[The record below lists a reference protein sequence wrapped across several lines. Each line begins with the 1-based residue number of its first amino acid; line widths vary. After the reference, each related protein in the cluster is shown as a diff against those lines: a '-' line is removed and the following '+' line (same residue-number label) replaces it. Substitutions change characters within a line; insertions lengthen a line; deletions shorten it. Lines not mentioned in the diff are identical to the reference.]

1 MKKIFY
7 LVLPLFVLTGCFD
20 GSDDDEVIVE
30 PPPVF
35 SADQTFEISLSGKQ
49 QVPNVDSMQ
58 MASATVELDT
68 DLKQIR
74 ASLDLSDVENVEA
87 AHIHD
92 GDLGFNGEVAFAF
105 SAGTNGIYTIAETDI
120 TDALMADLQNGEW
133 YVNVHTT
140 EYPDGEIRG
149 QIVNDDT
156 VIVTFPLSGQQEVPA
171 VETAASGYAYA
182 AVDQTDY
189 DLTLTVRTTGVD
201 DATMAHI
208 HTGRVGTNGDV
219 LVGLEAAEEDGV
231 WVIPADTMI
240 DEATFNV
247 LAGGGHYV
255 NVHTP
260 ANPEGELRGQIITDN
275 FVLATFPLSGNQ
287 EVPMVD
293 TQASGDGY
301 ALVNTDDYM
310 VEVVAVTSGV
320 DFATMAHIHTGR
332 IGNNGDVLVGLVQS
346 ADDLGT
352 WMTPEDTQIDQATFE
367 VLASGGHY
375 VNVHTP
381 DNPGGELRGQI
392 LTDNFVL
399 ATFGLSGAQEVP
411 AVTTM
416 ASGDGYALVNTDDYA
431 VELVALTEGV
441 DDATMAHIHTG
452 RVGNNGDVLVG
463 LEQVTDEPGKW
474 VTPADTMIDA
484 DIFAVLASGGHYVNV
499 HTPANPGG
507 ELRGQIVT
515 DNFVLATFALTGD
528 QEVPAVTTA
537 AMGNGYALVNT
548 ANFAI
553 EVTALTEGVDDATM
567 AHIHTGRIGVNG
579 DVLVALEQ
587 SADDAGKWS
596 TPADAMINAD
606 ILTVLAS
613 GGHYVNVHTP
623 ANPGGELR
631 GQIISSD
638 EFALITFPLSGAQ
651 EVPAVATTATGDGY
665 AMVALS
671 DYSLELQVLTS
682 GVEDAT
688 MAHIHTGVAGENGP
702 ILLGLEQDSDNV
714 NRWMAPTEAAL
725 TQSIFEVLAAGGHYV
740 NVHTP
745 EFPGG
750 EIRGQIE

>member
-1 MKKIFY
+1 MKRLLY
-7 LVLPLFVLTGCFD
+7 LALPLFVLGGCFD

-35 SADQTFEISLSGKQ
+35 SVDQTFEVSLSGVQ

-58 MASATVELDT
+58 MAVATVELDT
-68 DLKQIR
+68 DLMQIR
-74 ASLDLSDVENVEA
+74 ASMDLSDVENVEA

-92 GDLGFNGEVAFAF
+92 GDLGFNGDVAFEF
-105 SAGTNGIYTIAETDI
+105 TAGNDGVYSIAETDI
-120 TDALMADLQNGEW
+120 TAELMADLQNGEW
-133 YVNVHTT
+133 YINVHTT

-149 QIVNDDT
+149 QIVNEDT

-171 VETAASGYAYA
+171 VMTSASGFAYA

-189 DLTLTVRTTGVD
+189 ELTLTVRTMGVD
-201 DATMAHI
+201 DAEMAHI

-219 LVGLEAAEEDGV
+219 LVALEAYEDEAGV

-240 DEATFNV
+240 DQATFEV

-260 ANPEGELRGQIITDN
+260 ANPGGELRGQILTDN
-275 FVLATFPLSGNQ
+275 FVLATFGLSGSQ

-352 WMTPEDTQIDQATFE
+352 WMTPEDTQIDEETFA

-399 ATFGLSGAQEVP
+399 ATFALSGAQEVP
-411 AVTTM
+411 AVSTM
-416 ASGDGYALVNTDDYA
+416 ASGEGYALVNTADYS

-452 RVGNNGDVLVG
+452 RVGNNGDVLV
-463 LEQVTDEPGKW
+463 
-474 VTPADTMIDA
+474 
-484 DIFAVLASGGHYVNV
+484 
-499 HTPANPGG
+499 
-507 ELRGQIVT
+507 
-515 DNFVLATFALTGD
+515 
-528 QEVPAVTTA
+528 
-537 AMGNGYALVNT
+537 
-548 ANFAI
+548 
-553 EVTALTEGVDDATM
+553 
-567 AHIHTGRIGVNG
+567 
-579 DVLVALEQ
+579 ALEQ
-587 SADDAGKWS
+587 DMAE
-596 TPADAMINAD
+596 
-606 ILTVLAS
+606 
-613 GGHYVNVHTP
+613 
-623 ANPGGELR
+623 PG
-631 GQIISSD
+631 
-638 EFALITFPLSGAQ
+638 
-651 EVPAVATTATGDGY
+651 
-665 AMVALS
+665 
-671 DYSLELQVLTS
+671 
-682 GVEDAT
+682 
-688 MAHIHTGVAGENGP
+688 
-702 ILLGLEQDSDNV
+702 
-714 NRWMAPTEAAL
+714 
-725 TQSIFEVLAAGGHYV
+725 
-740 NVHTP
+740 
-745 EFPGG
+745 
-750 EIRGQIE
+750 

>member
-92 GDLGFNGEVAFAF
+92 GDLGFNGDVAFAF
-105 SAGTNGIYTIAETDI
+105 SAGTNGIYSLAETDI
-120 TDALMADLQNGEW
+120 TDALMADLLNGEW

-140 EYPDGEIRG
+140 DYPDGEIRG
-149 QIVNDDT
+149 QIVNDET

-189 DLTLTVRTTGVD
+189 ALTLTVRTTGVD

-260 ANPEGELRGQIITDN
+260 ANPGGELRGQIITDN
-275 FVLATFPLSGNQ
+275 FVLATFPLSGKQ
-287 EVPMVD
+287 EVPMVN

-452 RVGNNGDVLVG
+452 RVGINGDVLVA
-463 LEQVTDEPGKW
+463 LEQDMTNPGKW

-499 HTPANPGG
+499 HTPAYPGG
-507 ELRGQIVT
+507 ELRGQILT
-515 DNFVLATFALTGD
+515 DNFMLATFALSTE
-528 QEVPAVTTA
+528 QEVPAVTTSA
-537 AMGNGYALVNT
+537 SGTGYALVDTSLLTLELMVNT
-548 ANFAI
+548 Q
-553 EVTALTEGVDDATM
+553 GVDDATM
-567 AHIHTGRIGVNG
+567 AHIHTGRVGLNG
-579 DVLVALEQ
+579 DVLVPLVQVAG
-587 SADDAGKWS
+587 DAGSWLLPTA
-596 TPADAMINAD
+596 TPITAD
-606 ILTVLAS
+606 VLNVLMS
-613 GGHYVNVHTP
+613 GGHYVNIHTP
-623 ANPGGELR
+623 AYPGGELR

-638 EFALITFPLSGAQ
+638 DFALITFPLSGAQ

>member
-1 MKKIFY
+1 MKKLLY
-7 LVLPLFVLTGCFD
+7 LILPLFMLAGCFD
-20 GSDDDEVIVE
+20 GADDDLPE

-35 SADQTFEISLSGKQ
+35 TATQTFNISLSGAQ
-49 QVPNVDSMQ
+49 QVPNVITDE
-58 MASATVELDT
+58 MATATVELDAN
-68 DLKQIR
+68 LKQIR
-74 ASLDLSDVENVEA
+74 ASVDLSDVENVEA

-105 SAGTNGIYTIAETDI
+105 SAGTNGIYTLAETDI
-120 TDALMADLQNGEW
+120 TDAVIADLQNGEW

-140 EYPDGEIRG
+140 DYPNGEIRG
-149 QIVNDDT
+149 QIVNDET

-171 VETAASGYAYA
+171 VETAATGYAYA

-189 DLTLTVRTTGVD
+189 HLTLTVRTTGVD

-231 WVIPADTMI
+231 WLIPAETMI

-247 LAGGGHYV
+247 LTGGGHYV

-260 ANPEGELRGQIITDN
+260 EYPSGELRGQILTDN
-275 FVLATFPLSGNQ
+275 FVLATFDLSGQQ
-287 EVPMVD
+287 EVPMVN

-301 ALVNTDDYM
+301 ALINTDDYR
-310 VEVVAVTSGV
+310 VEVVAVTNGV

-346 ADDLGT
+346 ANDLGT
-352 WMTPEDTQIDQATFE
+352 WMTPEDTQIDEATFA

-416 ASGDGYALVNTDDYA
+416 ASGDGYALVNTDDYTL
-431 VELVALTEGV
+431 ELVALTEGV

-452 RVGNNGDVLVG
+452 RVGINGDVLVA
-463 LEQVTDEPGKW
+463 LEQDMTNPGKW
-474 VTPADTMIDA
+474 VTPDETLLDA

-499 HTPANPGG
+499 H
-507 ELRGQIVT
+507 
-515 DNFVLATFALTGD
+515 
-528 QEVPAVTTA
+528 
-537 AMGNGYALVNT
+537 
-548 ANFAI
+548 
-553 EVTALTEGVDDATM
+553 
-567 AHIHTGRIGVNG
+567 
-579 DVLVALEQ
+579 
-587 SADDAGKWS
+587 S
-596 TPADAMINAD
+596 
-606 ILTVLAS
+606 
-613 GGHYVNVHTP
+613 P

-638 EFALITFPLSGAQ
+638 DFALLTFPLSGAQ

-665 AMVALS
+665 ALVALS

-682 GVEDAT
+682 GVADAT
-688 MAHIHTGVAGENGP
+688 AAHIHTGIAGENGP
-702 ILLGLEQDSDNV
+702 VLLGLEQDADNV
-714 NRWMAPTEAAL
+714 NRWMAPADAAL
-725 TQSIFEVLAAGGHYV
+725 TQSIFAVLAAGGHYV

-745 EFPGG
+745 AFPGG